1 MKKIMKGTK
10 VKEDCYIISD
20 KERIEL
26 IGYRNKIKLFN
37 EMYSDYVK
45 TYKY

>member
-1 MKKIMKGTK
+1 MKKIVKGTK
-10 VKEDCYIISD
+10 VKEDCYIISEN
-20 KERIEL
+20 ERIEL
-26 IGYRNKIKLFN
+26 IGYRKKINLFN

>member
-1 MKKIMKGTK
+1 MKKILKGTK
-10 VKEDCYIISD
+10 VKEDSYIISEN
-20 KERIEL
+20 ERIEL
-26 IGYRNKIKLFN
+26 ISYRKKMKLFN